1 MRIVYAI
8 YGRAQSSRLDLWK
21 STWLENKSYVFIP
34 DHPHGEWQHLHHA
47 PSGGDQKSG
56 QRFSTDA
63 NMLWAVYEA
72 NRTLAAY
79 DWIFASDDDTLPFE
93 TTLARHVERRDPAE
107 RALLGVSVGGT
118 EQQFR
123 GGSTSHLVACTSN
136 MALCRNPAVISEG
149 SDCCVCPVSSQGGR
163 WLYDERNGTARY
175 HPSQTQVFGGTGMLL
190 SRGLVHAMS
199 QRAWTNCARRLVCG
213 PADYRLVTCL
223 RNSLAFELVHVDDN
237 AEFARHALQDSLL
250 LRCKDRQEKRAVS
263 LDFNVYTNTLWSTMY
278 KDPVHGPMLLQ
289 QVAREC
295 PWSMHKLEAPCVQ
308 DVFHAN
314 PACHL
319 LKPRRSHHKHAPCWE
334 WIDRKERSR
343 VRRQHSWSDWN
354 STDLQALLLRELGCE
369 SVSGVHQPRASGFG
383 GNPGRGV
390 LRTILPAGEAQA
402 RAARMSQKAGRHA
415 EMIP

>member
-1 MRIVYAI
+1 MYGECASCTPSTVGRIRRGWTFGNRRGSKTSHMSSSPIILTASGSICITLPVAETRTPEV
-8 YGRAQSSRLDLWK
+8 GAAVFHGCQHALGGLRGQSH
-21 STWLENKSYVFIP
+21 F
-34 DHPHGEWQHLHHA
+34 
-47 PSGGDQKSG
+47 GG
-56 QRFSTDA
+56 
-63 NMLWAVYEA
+63 L
-72 NRTLAAY
+72 
-79 DWIFASDDDTLPFE
+79 FASDDDTLPFE

-123 GGSTSHLVACTSN
+123 GGSTSHLVACTAN

-149 SDCCVCPVSSQGGR
+149 SDCCVVSSQGGR

-263 LDFNVYTNTLWSTMY
+263 LDFNVYTNMLWSTMY

-314 PACHL
+314 PACHS

-402 RAARMSQKAGRHA
+402 RAARRQDAMLS
-415 EMIP
+415 